1 MERVEQYRSVKVD
14 NCTLFSFQRSVT
26 FDFMFHTTFHKV
38 RMRKEEF
45 VRKIAQKCEKQIYGE
60 S

>member
-1 MERVEQYRSVKVD
+1 MQRVEQFQSIKMVH
-14 NCTLFSFQRSVT
+14 CTLFSVLRSVT

-38 RMRKEEF
+38 RILIDEV
-45 VRKIAQKCEKQIYGE
+45 VRKIAQKCEVHIYEE